1 MCLSL
6 LGMMNTMSQV
16 STTQIPSS
24 MTIQSS
30 SMGSLVTAPLPVA
43 SAWGAKPHIS
53 YATATGSVEKPEN
66 HDSGVDVSDQPNSAS
81 SSTRSSPSAE
91 NKLKNEKVTIVP
103 HPPFLYHFQFN
114 QPKQKCSQSLHG
126 YFFVLFSFE
135 IHLILLNLSKICFK
149 TSSMTHHLRTQ
160 CKVRISI
167 FFCTYQ
173 ISQEVNLIHA

>member
-91 NKLKNEKVTIVP
+91 NKLKNEKVTNVP
-103 HPPFLYHFQFN
+103 HP
-114 QPKQKCSQSLHG
+114 
-126 YFFVLFSFE
+126 
-135 IHLILLNLSKICFK
+135 
-149 TSSMTHHLRTQ
+149 R
-160 CKVRISI
+160 
-167 FFCTYQ
+167 FCTIFSSINQNKNVVKVCMDIFLFCLVLKFTEFCLIYQ
-173 ISQEVNLIHA
+173 KYVLRHPR

>member
-1 MCLSL
+1 
-6 LGMMNTMSQV
+6 MMKMMSQV

-91 NKLKNEKVTIVP
+91 NKLKNEKVTNVP
-103 HPPFLYHFQFN
+103 HPPH
-114 QPKQKCSQSLHG
+114 
-126 YFFVLFSFE
+126 
-135 IHLILLNLSKICFK
+135 
-149 TSSMTHHLRTQ
+149 
-160 CKVRISI
+160 
-167 FFCTYQ
+167 FCTIFSSINQNKNVVKVCMDIFLFCLVLKLTEFCLIYQ
-173 ISQEVNLIHA
+173 KYVLRHPR

>member
-91 NKLKNEKVTIVP
+91 NKLKNEKVTNVP
-103 HPPFLYHFQFN
+103 HPHKNVVKVCMDIFLFCLVLKFTEFCLIY
-114 QPKQKCSQSLHG
+114 QK
-126 YFFVLFSFE
+126 YVLR
-135 IHLILLNLSKICFK
+135 HP
-149 TSSMTHHLRTQ
+149 R
-160 CKVRISI
+160 
-167 FFCTYQ
+167 
-173 ISQEVNLIHA
+173 